1 MKTDITSALVNE
13 HILILRMVALL
24 ERNAR
29 RTATGSFSN
38 WQFYLDSVDFIR
50 NYADRFHHAKE
61 ENVLFEALASN
72 GMGME
77 NSPITAMMMEH
88 DQGRVHALAMEMAVE
103 EIVAGRMVKPDL
115 LTANAL
121 AYAELLREHIL
132 KEDGVLYPLAERI
145 MSDTLRE
152 SVVDGYAAAEART
165 PADFAARYEALVM
178 QYESEAYQTES
189 CAQELARH
197 HTLPVNEA

>member
-88 DQGRVHALAMEMAVE
+88 D
-103 EIVAGRMVKPDL
+103 
-115 LTANAL
+115 
-121 AYAELLREHIL
+121 
-132 KEDGVLYPLAERI
+132 
-145 MSDTLRE
+145 
-152 SVVDGYAAAEART
+152 
-165 PADFAARYEALVM
+165 
-178 QYESEAYQTES
+178 
-189 CAQELARH
+189 
-197 HTLPVNEA
+197 